1 MSQWRAYANGGKGIS
16 IGFNRKY
23 LESVKMLDNKEFEIV
38 DVVYRCKEQE
48 KLLNNW
54 FSAIGTEKL
63 KFLEEFYI
71 NKRDNNYFEEIM
83 FAGALLKYGMIFK
96 NETFSEEKRLD

>member
-1 MSQWRAYANGGKGIS
+1 MKSLIS
-16 IGFNRKY
+16 SIAVKKKKKRK
-23 LESVKMLDNKEFEIV
+23 EK
-38 DVVYRCKEQE
+38 E

-63 KFLEEFYI
+63 KLLEEFYI
-71 NKRDNNYFEEIM
+71 NKRENNYFEEIM